1 MKPLGWSPLSKVHPT
16 YRCGIC
22 RSLLVMGEPHSHRR
36 TNPVVSQA
44 LRPLTESERRAT
56 LGAALMRRYARGTGY
71 MG

>member
-1 MKPLGWSPLSKVHPT
+1 MTALLAQLLPT

-36 TNPVVSQA
+36 TNPVVASM
-44 LRPLTESERRAT
+44 LRPLTQSERLSEA
-56 LGAALMRRYARGTGY
+56 GAALMRRYARGTGY